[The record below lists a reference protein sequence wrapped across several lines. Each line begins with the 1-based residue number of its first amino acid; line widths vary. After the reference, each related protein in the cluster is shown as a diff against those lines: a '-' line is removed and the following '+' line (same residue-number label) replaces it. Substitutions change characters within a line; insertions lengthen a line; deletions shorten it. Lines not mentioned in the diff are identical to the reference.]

1 MKNTEGTNKVYKRTR
16 PHLTIEITGGGS
28 LGNCYSQTNW
38 RVTSWNR
45 ISKEK
50 LVSMNNIGLLGI
62 GQEFYVSSQADGKE
76 PAAGHD
82 ETPCQVVDRRTGKV
96 LDEPP
101 INDYSGKPIEPIQCE
116 FYVYDCES
124 RCDSGD

>member
-1 MKNTEGTNKVYKRTR
+1 VR
-16 PHLTIEITGGGS
+16 
-28 LGNCYSQTNW
+28 
-38 RVTSWNR
+38 
-45 ISKEK
+45 
-50 LVSMNNIGLLGI
+50 
-62 GQEFYVSSQADGKE
+62 SQADGKE
-76 PAAGHD
+76 APAGYD

-101 INDYSGKPIEPIQCE
+101 INDYSGEPIKPIQQE